1 MTTFSWA
8 TFISIASKCLSKRAN
23 EFFFMILCSF
33 FSVLRNIF
41 MSIFVSTFSESKCII
56 ITFKMLL
63 HTLGRLSTTVNTQGR
78 RIAARCF
85 SSAVNFY
92 EYLNYNLSLIMIVLA
107 MTCLFLVEDLEAEHV
122 QLKQRNTVFWTP
134 YKSLLFHLILSNIDA
149 KVGLFDYVDPS
160 TRGTTWG
167 LGGTC
172 VNVGCIPKKIFHYA
186 SRLKEAQ
193 EDMRNLG
200 FEVHTIHAWSRSI
213 VARNDSIRLEYIS
226 WLRTKLHSRIEF
238 RSQEGHENEC
248 HWVWFILCLWL
259 ASYFNERASF
269 IDDHTIQGEDKNG
282 KKRIV
287 TAEKIVIATGG
298 RPSILYGLFL
308 VRIKT

>member
-1 MTTFSWA
+1 MSYTCFVHKSHFQLNNYIFMDHILFNCKQMPFKNHKWILFSW
-8 TFISIASKCLSKRAN
+8 
-23 EFFFMILCSF
+23 FFVL
-33 FSVLRNIF
+33 FSLFWRIFLWVSLFLLFHKQNVLLLH
-41 MSIFVSTFSESKCII
+41 
-56 ITFKMLL
+56 FKMLL

-92 EYLNYNLSLIMIVLA
+92 EYLNYNPPLIMNVIA
-107 MTCLFLVEDLEAEHV
+107 MTCSFLVEDLEAERV

-134 YKSLLFHLILSNIDA
+134 YKSLRFPLILSNIDA

-238 RSQEGHENEC
+238 RSQERHESEC
-248 HWVWFILCLWL
+248 HWVWFNTL
-259 ASYFNERASF
+259 
-269 IDDHTIQGEDKNG
+269 
-282 KKRIV
+282 
-287 TAEKIVIATGG
+287 
-298 RPSILYGLFL
+298 SI
-308 VRIKT
+308 TD